1 LKTILETVIITIF
14 NWLSQPEKRCSTL
27 CAKVRSLAPT
37 IPKKFRKKYSG
48 IGTPAAFV
56 LNAMS

>member
-1 LKTILETVIITIF
+1 LVEQRIEKNPPALKL
-14 NWLSQPEKRCSTL
+14 
-27 CAKVRSLAPT
+27 RSLAPT